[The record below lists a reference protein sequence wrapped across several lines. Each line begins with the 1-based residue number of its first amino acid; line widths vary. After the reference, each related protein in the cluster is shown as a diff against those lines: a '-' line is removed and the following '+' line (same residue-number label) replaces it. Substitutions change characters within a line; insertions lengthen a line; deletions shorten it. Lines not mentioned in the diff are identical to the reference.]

1 MTTPTPLTYRDAGVD
16 IDAGNEV
23 VERIK
28 PLVRRTFRPEV
39 MGGLGGFFPPL
50 VMGAPGLPYCSHA
63 ATRPRPT
70 GGHPCSTTW
79 SQV

>member
-28 PLVRRTFRPEV
+28 PLVKRTFRPEV
-39 MGGLGGFFPPL
+39 MGGRGGF
-50 VMGAPGLPYCSHA
+50 GALFNLSGKY
-63 ATRPRPT
+63 R
-70 GGHPCSTTW
+70 
-79 SQV
+79 